1 MLRIGIAGLP
11 NVGKSTLFQ
20 ALTKIAVPIAPYPFT
35 TIEPHV
41 GVVAVPDERLEKLR
55 ELLKPERTV
64 PATIEFVDIAGLVK
78 GAAEGE
84 GLGNQFLSHIYSV
97 DAILFLL
104 RAFVDPNVSAAAQGP
119 EEDLAILRD
128 ELGRKD
134 EEVLKRNPQSPRL
147 AEKPAIVV
155 CNTGGPFD
163 AAQGERAGGAVTLD
177 CKLELEM
184 AEMTEEEL
192 GELGLKSRLGELIQK
207 AYDALGLITFY
218 TIKGG
223 QELHAWPI
231 KRGSNAPEA
240 GGAVHTD
247 FQEKFIRA
255 EVIPFAKLVE
265 AGSWH
270 KAREL
275 GWLRI
280 EGRGYVVEDGDV
292 IEFRI

>member
-1 MLRIGIAGLP
+1 MSKAEFIRQNTSVMSPPLVPEIKLHLAHE
-11 NVGKSTLFQ
+11 
-20 ALTKIAVPIAPYPFT
+20 AVP
-35 TIEPHV
+35 
-41 GVVAVPDERLEKLR
+41 LWQK
-55 ELLKPERTV
+55 
-64 PATIEFVDIAGLVK
+64 
-78 GAAEGE
+78 
-84 GLGNQFLSHIYSV
+84 
-97 DAILFLL
+97 
-104 RAFVDPNVSAAAQGP
+104 
-119 EEDLAILRD
+119 
-128 ELGRKD
+128 
-134 EEVLKRNPQSPRL
+134 
-147 AEKPAIVV
+147 
-155 CNTGGPFD
+155 
-163 AAQGERAGGAVTLD
+163 
-177 CKLELEM
+177 
-184 AEMTEEEL
+184 TEEEL